1 MFFLLIKFFSKIV
14 LKREYGCH
22 RRDLTNTELC
32 LSEQLE
38 SSSSAKEII
47 KELHQLEPKSCC
59 QIFLI
64 WAALFFTSL
73 TPNIGLA
80 AFDIA
85 SDAYLTVEYHT
96 DMTNITSV
104 GDASQV

>member
-1 MFFLLIKFFSKIV
+1 M
-14 LKREYGCH
+14 
-22 RRDLTNTELC
+22 
-32 LSEQLE
+32 
-38 SSSSAKEII
+38 
-47 KELHQLEPKSCC
+47 EPKSCC